1 MGGRRNL
8 LGTPDCAT
16 DPLKLKKELHRKSD
30 INRILFWFPEHYIK
44 SGVKPKTGIRVE
56 HTRQSKFVWNL
67 KRKQRPMN
75 KMQYR
80 LFVTPWWI
88 SQPVLALVIAKYAA
102 HYHQGNTNTTH
113 TRPLDGLIFVP
124 VILGTEWHDW
134 ERELD
139 SPCCP
144 YAPFAGARHLSA
156 ARPTLASKICRSPAG
171 DNAQRKRER
180 QSYSTIIRLQSG
192 IYGY

>member
-1 MGGRRNL
+1 
-8 LGTPDCAT
+8 
-16 DPLKLKKELHRKSD
+16 
-30 INRILFWFPEHYIK
+30 
-44 SGVKPKTGIRVE
+44 
-56 HTRQSKFVWNL
+56 
-67 KRKQRPMN
+67 
-75 KMQYR
+75 MQYR

-102 HYHQGNTNTTH
+102 HYTIRETQTLHTH
-113 TRPLDGLIFVP
+113 TLVRWMAYFFVP

-171 DNAQRKRER
+171 DNAKERER
-180 QSYSTIIRLQSG
+180 DKVTAQLSASRVAFMGIKMASVDYLPCLLVRTPCTAATLRSG
-192 IYGY
+192 FSPPAFQRGRAALRCSSLHSGWN